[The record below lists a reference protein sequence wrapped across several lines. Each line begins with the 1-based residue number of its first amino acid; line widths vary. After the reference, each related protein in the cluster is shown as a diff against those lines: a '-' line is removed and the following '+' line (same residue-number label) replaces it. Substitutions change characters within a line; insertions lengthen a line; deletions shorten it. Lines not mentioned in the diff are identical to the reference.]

1 VNSLGAPQRSRRGL
15 RQALTQAKR
24 YAVADDVIEQLKE
37 RGDPWRLSED
47 APTNNGMPTTR

>member
-1 VNSLGAPQRSRRGL
+1 VNSLGAPQRSHRGL
-15 RQALTQAKR
+15 RQALTEAKR

-47 APTNNGMPTTR
+47 APTNNEMPTTR